1 MVINYNMDNDNIVV
15 EFKLADNLPE
25 VATPFKEADEDFDAV
40 RSSMLTLIEKGN
52 QGLQAALDIAIA
64 TEQPRAIDS
73 FAGLL
78 KIMGELNTKIIDLH
92 QAKADMKSGGAT
104 GNNIKATTV
113 NQTANNFFAGSTDDL
128 QKMLAELA
136 EKSAS

>member
-1 MVINYNMDNDNIVV
+1 MEQEIL
-15 EFKLADNLPE
+15 EFKMDDGADLP
-25 VATPFKEADEDFDAV
+25 TPFKEAEADFDAV
-40 RSSMLTLIEKGN
+40 RSSMLTLIEQGN
-52 QGLQAALDIAIA
+52 KGLQCALDIAIA

-78 KIMGELNTKIIDLH
+78 KVVSELNAKVIELH
-92 QAKADMKSGGAT
+92 KAKAEMAAPAS

-128 QKMLAELA
+128 QRMLAEMTGNNV
-136 EKSAS
+136 